1 MEKYPIILD
10 DENHNQMRLC
20 VVSESAGALDRLH
33 SWYDSLECVCLQHV
47 QTIIPGLYL
56 LIDDNGKIVDP
67 PKPINTPASLL
78 YPGYPF
84 GDCIVGHAILAGVGL
99 RDGEPDIVPPSVSL
113 LRTLSRVTGWRIP
126 GLDDGTVDDDEDQL

>member
-1 MEKYPIILD
+1 MERYPIILD
-10 DENHNQMRLC
+10 DDNAGQIRIVYVRRDAADRERLR
-20 VVSESAGALDRLH
+20 A
-33 SWYDSLECVCLQHV
+33 WYDSLECTCLQHV

-56 LIDDNGKIVDP
+56 LIDDNGKIIDP

-84 GDCIVGHAILAGVGL
+84 GDCIVGHAILAGVGM
-99 RDGEPDIVPPSVSL
+99 RDGEPDIVPPSDSL

-126 GLDDGTVDDDEDQL
+126 GLDDGSDDDDEDQL

>member
-10 DENHNQMRLC
+10 DDNHNQVRIC
-20 VVSESAGALDRLH
+20 VVPESAGALDRLH
-33 SWYDSLECVCLQHV
+33 SWYDSLECTCLQHV

-56 LIDDNGKIVDP
+56 LIDDNGKIIDP
-67 PKPINTPASLL
+67 PKPMNTMASLL

-84 GDCIVGHAILAGVGL
+84 GDCIVGHAILAGVGM
-99 RDGEPDIVPPSVSL
+99 RDGEPDIVAPSDSL

-126 GLDDGTVDDDEDQL
+126 GVSMVEDDEL